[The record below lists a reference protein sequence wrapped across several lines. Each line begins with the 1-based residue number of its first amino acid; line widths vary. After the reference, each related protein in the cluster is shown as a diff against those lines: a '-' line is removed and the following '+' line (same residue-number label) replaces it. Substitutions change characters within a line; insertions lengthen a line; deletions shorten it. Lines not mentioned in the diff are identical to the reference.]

1 MDKEFRLPAEY
12 ESLVS
17 PEEAVKFKR
26 RLNPRTQKAKAL
38 KLADKEKAK
47 ALELAQKLADEE
59 KAIAEAYNSDEY
71 LKLNL
76 AKVDKKLIELIET
89 KSSPVL
95 IQTFYKRLGL
105 LEKDG
110 GDVNINLR
118 LTAEQ
123 LIAIEREARGDKG
136 TTIREGKVSRGLP
149 LLPTELCVDTEQEH
163 GDGGEVAELEFP
175 FGDSPGV
182 SDT

>member
-1 MDKEFRLPAEY
+1 MDKEAYKELMDAEADSY
-12 ESLVS
+12 
-17 PEEAVKFKR
+17 KR
-26 RLNPRTQKAKAL
+26 KLNPRTQKARAL
-38 KLADKEKAK
+38 KI
-47 ALELAQKLADEE
+47 AQKLAAEE
-59 KAIAEAYNSDEY
+59 KAIAEAYNSDGY

-76 AKVDKKLIELIET
+76 AKVDQKLIELIET

-136 TTIREGKVSRGLP
+136 TTIREEK
-149 LLPTELCVDTEQEH
+149 C
-163 GDGGEVAELEFP
+163 
-175 FGDSPGV
+175 
-182 SDT
+182 